1 MRPSILALLSIGLLI
16 LGIFPLTVAAANSC
30 NDIDVTPSEVTF
42 KEDQS
47 GKSISFTIENEGDD
61 TFEIDDVILEEN
73 SPHFSLSLEDFPDEI
88 DSDDDGKIE
97 IEYET
102 DDVNSDQED
111 DFQIKIKGEF
121 NDDDNKQCSFSAL
134 TFDIDVT
141 VEDGETICALITT
154 NTSDVD
160 IAENDTITHS
170 ITVENDSDEDFTI
183 QDFDVFDDSP
193 NFSTQLD
200 PEFDDSD
207 FEKIIPANSSRTYDI
222 EIESD
227 SVDDD
232 ETDTVFVEIR
242 GEFEEGDD
250 CSFSDISAEFEVT
263 VEDQGT
269 DSSVC
274 ADISLDASPV
284 YITGNQTT
292 TESLTIANNSA
303 QNFFVDEFTIT
314 DKNYQVSFETMSI
327 PDKVKFGE
335 SDLITF
341 NATGYGYPTSFDGN
355 AFLSMKGHFSSGSTC
370 FVSTKKIPFYYEGAD
385 GATCNEFF
393 SNLPNV
399 TILKGVPTQD
409 VFLNNPSNYPAKIT
423 FSMTQGSV
431 SPYVVHLP
439 ANTAKT
445 QTLFLS
451 DVQENQTL
459 TLSAEIPGC
468 PVYLQQ
474 SAVLFSG
481 LQDAPVQ
488 FVDAPAII
496 TLGGAKEFA
505 LHVKNKSAYTQE
517 VLVTLITKPGTQ
529 SYSHTTSIPGLDDPL
544 IFLPTAILQGK
555 SSVTIQLK
563 SAGYI
568 VTHTMQLNNATAI
581 VVESDVSTS
590 PSVQNTYEVN
600 VTVTNPTSQP
610 VEGEVVVDVPNTWTI
625 SGNPNVNLAPFS
637 SEDVT
642 LSITPNKVLSND
654 FQGHVYFNGSP
665 HSSVGKALTFHA
677 ASNPISATALAIA
690 SSGLWAGILVLLIL
704 LGAWY
709 VTKPKTTVQTAIFVS
724 HPSQKTPV
732 KGLDT
737 EDEEEPWMHPTK
749 EGK

>member
-1 MRPSILALLSIGLLI
+1 MRPSVLALISIGLLI

-30 NDIDVTPSEVTF
+30 NDIDITPSEVTF
-42 KEDQS
+42 NEDES

-61 TFEIDDVILEEN
+61 AFEIDDVILEEN

-88 DSDDDGKIE
+88 DSDDDGKIK
-97 IEYET
+97 IKYES
-102 DDVNSDQED
+102 DDVNSDQQD
-111 DFQIKIKGEF
+111 DFQIKVKGEF
-121 NDDDNKQCSFSAL
+121 NDDDDKQCSFSAL

-141 VEDGETICALITT
+141 IEDGESICALITP

-160 IAENDTITHS
+160 IAENDTTTHS
-170 ITVENDSDEDFTI
+170 ITVENDSDEDFII

-207 FEKIIPANSSRTYDI
+207 FEDVIPANSSRTYNI

-250 CSFSDISAEFEVT
+250 CSFSDISAEFDVT

-274 ADISLDASPV
+274 ADIALDTSAV

-292 TESLTIANNSA
+292 LESLTIANNSA

-314 DKNYQVSFETMSI
+314 DKNYQVSFETLSI
-327 PDKVKFGE
+327 PDKVTFGE

-423 FSMTQGSV
+423 FSITQGNV

-468 PVYLQQ
+468 PVYTQQ
-474 SAVLFSG
+474 SSILFSG

-488 FVDAPAII
+488 LVDAPAVI
-496 TLGGAKEFA
+496 TIGSAKEFA
-505 LHVKNKSAYTQE
+505 LHVKNKSAYTQD
-517 VLVTLITKPGTQ
+517 VQITLFTKPGTQ
-529 SYSHTTSIPGLDDPL
+529 SYSQSTSIPGLDDPL
-544 IFLPTAILQGK
+544 IFLPTGILQGK
-555 SSVTIQLK
+555 STVTIQLK

-568 VTHTMQLNNATAI
+568 VTHTIQLNNATAI
-581 VVESDVSTS
+581 QVDSAVSGV
-590 PSVQNTYEVN
+590 PSIQNTYTID
-600 VTVTNPTSQP
+600 VTVTNPTAQP
-610 VEGEVVVDVPNTWTI
+610 VEGEVVVDVPSTWTI

-637 SEDVT
+637 SQNVT
-642 LSITPNKVLSND
+642 LTIHPDEVLSNSL
-654 FQGHVYFNGSP
+654 QGHVYFNGSP
-665 HSSVGKALTFHA
+665 HSSTGKVVTFNAPTNAL
-677 ASNPISATALAIA
+677 SATALVIG
-690 SSGLWAGILVLLIL
+690 STGLWVGILVLLIL

-709 VTKPKTTVQTAIFVS
+709 VTKPKATVESAVFVS
-724 HPSQKTPV
+724 QPASKTGQMV
-732 KGLDT
+732 MEGEE
-737 EDEEEPWMHPTK
+737 EDEPWMHPRR
-749 EGK
+749 